1 MRILIVEDEKDLA
14 FELKKMLIKEKFSV
28 SLVFDGNNAIDILLS
43 EKFDLI
49 ILDLML
55 PEIDGF
61 EILKFIRKEKIKTP
75 LLILSAKGD
84 LEDKVKGLDL
94 GADDYLT
101 KPFSQAELLARIRAL
116 LRRVGGETENVI
128 NLGKLKLNIKSR
140 EIFWKNQ
147 KIDFTPKEYMILE
160 FLILNK
166 GKPVSKFDIAEHVW
180 GDSYDILSTSN
191 FVEVHV
197 KNIRKKLKNITYNE
211 IIETVR
217 GFGYKIN

>member
-1 MRILIVEDEKDLA
+1 MRILIVEDEKGLSE
-14 FELKKMLIKEKFSV
+14 ELKKTLENEMFTV
-28 SLVFDGNNAIDILLS
+28 STVFNGSDAIDKILS

-61 EILKFIRKEKIKTP
+61 EVLKFIREEKVKTP
-75 LLILSAKGD
+75 VLILTAKGQID
-84 LEDKVKGLDL
+84 DKVKGLDL

-101 KPFSQAELLARIRAL
+101 KPFSGVELLARIRAI
-116 LRRVGGETENVI
+116 LRRSGGESENIIFTEN
-128 NLGKLKLNIKSR
+128 LKLNIKTK
-140 EIFWKNQ
+140 EIFFKQ
-147 KIDFTPKEYMILE
+147 IKLDLTPKEYAILE

-166 GKPVSKFDIAEHVW
+166 GKPVSKYDIAEHVW
-180 GDSYDILSTSN
+180 GDSYDIFSTSN

-197 KNIRKKLKNITYNE
+197 KNIRKKFQKLTNH
-211 IIETVR
+211 IIIKTLR